1 MVMSHGVSAY
11 CLLSD
16 VFFVPLY
23 EIYDTPV
30 FKTNAYHA
38 DYVKDILVFYCDISQ
53 RLMAQKR
60 YCICQEFH

>member
-1 MVMSHGVSAY
+1 MVMSYGVTTY

-16 VFFVPLY
+16 VFFGPLY

-38 DYVKDILVFYCDISQ
+38 DYVKDILVFYGDISQ

-60 YCICQEFH
+60 YCICQEFQ